1 MSNPSMEFKYKHY
14 SLYGTLQSEVT
25 YTIHNVGTID
35 EFRHFLLSAGYAPN
49 TVEEVIESD

>member
-1 MSNPSMEFKYKHY
+1 MEFKYKHY